1 MVAGTCV
8 ARAHAC
14 VRYGAWAG
22 CGAHSESTS
31 CRPRSLCRRRAS
43 RSCLATRVIDV
54 PLSGPKRQ
62 NSSEKGRAR
71 TTRGAGGRQTLPGG
85 PYILYRRLD
94 GPSVHRNSPHATL
107 TQAPDRTLPTSAW
120 IGFALLYCRLPEKG
134 TKMKPWGA
142 AMIKSKTMG
151 LMPRLGAIQWC
162 RLRRD
167 LPSRSL
173 APAMGTKGGGLAT
186 TILNL
191 DLT

>member
-1 MVAGTCV
+1 M
-8 ARAHAC
+8 ARTAETTSTTLAAAAPAAHLLP
-14 VRYGAWAG
+14 GQK
-22 CGAHSESTS
+22 S
-31 CRPRSLCRRRAS
+31 
-43 RSCLATRVIDV
+43 IDV

-62 NSSEKGRAR
+62 KVVGEGPRALD
-71 TTRGAGGRQTLPGG
+71 A
-85 PYILYRRLD
+85 RRRRSPDPTDALA
-94 GPSVHRNSPHATL
+94 HRNSPRAG
-107 TQAPDRTLPTSAW
+107 PRSLPSSAW

-142 AMIKSKTMG
+142 AMIKIKTMG

-186 TILNL
+186 AILNH
-191 DLT
+191 LT